1 MSKTLWHTISIKV
14 PSEMVELTKTGKV
27 SVKRT
32 LTKLNNVSKS
42 QKMPSIKLIPSNIN
56 KPEIVNDGKE
66 WNVEELKTRM
76 KKANELAKKNKGKVL
91 TKNSG
96 SKMKEFKTNLKSFVV
111 DVKKKV
117 EKKKVFEEINKKPLD
132 TRTYSQRKKDE
143 AKRTSELEESELI
156 NEFLL
161 NEEAKYN
168 YPRLKNNKDKLDY
181 LKSLFDKYEDLLIR
195 GVRRLNKLE
204 KDDPS
209 LFNTTLFNDDSLNNR
224 NKKRKDDLILKLEL
238 ELKELKKQYIEEAF
252 HLGSRINPTK
262 LKSAN
267 ATKIQ
272 YDKIRSELEYLTN
285 NNYEELKTVS
295 EMDKGNEKAMKQMKK
310 EDEKNKN
317 KPEIEYKDDIGLIT
331 AKKKKMKSP
340 FVSQGK
346 PKEEEPKVE
355 KLLKGGVSNLILHA
369 IILKKPEFQTKEQ
382 AYDYSHEHFNEH
394 LKNKK
399 FIRETSTSFRVR
411 VHPKQYFEKTTF
423 VSKKISPDITL
434 VFGKP
439 NEKYRGGAIDQK
451 ELKQFVDAG
460 YKSKRDV
467 KNIDG
472 YVLDDELS
480 TRRDKVYVN
489 PNTGKVVHS
498 ISGTDN
504 LMDWSNNLLIPLG
517 LHSKTNRYKN
527 AEETQKKANAKYG
540 KQNVSVVSHSQS
552 GNIANTLDKRN
563 LVGDENITL
572 NPAIIGKTNA
582 KVVKSYFDPVS
593 YFTKTKK
600 SDVVLKPTSINPLKE
615 HSSSIL
621 EGKGRK
627 NKNVC

>member
-1 MSKTLWHTISIKV
+1 MIDNQELYDKVKAYADTIYKKNSGYKSGFIQKIYKQ
-14 PSEMVELTKTGKV
+14 EGGTYTDTGKDKPL
-27 SVKRT
+27 KRWFKEQWSDISDKEYPVYRPT
-32 LTKLNNVSKS
+32 IKVSKS
-42 QKMPSIKLIPSNIN
+42 
-56 KPEIVNDGKE
+56 
-66 WNVEELKTRM
+66 KT
-76 KKANELAKKNKGKVL
+76 
-91 TKNSG
+91 
-96 SKMKEFKTNLKSFVV
+96 
-111 DVKKKV
+111 
-117 EKKKVFEEINKKPLD
+117 PL
-132 TRTYSQRKKDE
+132 
-143 AKRTSELEESELI
+143 
-156 NEFLL
+156 
-161 NEEAKYN
+161 
-168 YPRLKNNKDKLDY
+168 
-181 LKSLFDKYEDLLIR
+181 
-195 GVRRLNKLE
+195 
-204 KDDPS
+204 
-209 LFNTTLFNDDSLNNR
+209 
-224 NKKRKDDLILKLEL
+224 
-238 ELKELKKQYIEEAF
+238 
-252 HLGSRINPTK
+252 
-262 LKSAN
+262 
-267 ATKIQ
+267 
-272 YDKIRSELEYLTN
+272 
-285 NNYEELKTVS
+285 TVS
-295 EMDKGNEKAMKQMKK
+295 EIDPKQLEEQIKLKQIIKG
-310 EDEKNKN
+310 EKN
-317 KPEIEYKDDIGLIT
+317 L
-331 AKKKKMKSP
+331 
-340 FVSQGK
+340 
-346 PKEEEPKVE
+346 PKFE
-355 KLLKGGVSNLILHA
+355 KLLMGGLSNLILHA

-382 AYDYSHEHFNEH
+382 AYKYSQEHFNEH

-411 VHPKQYFEKTTF
+411 VHPKQHFEKTTF

-489 PNTGKVVHS
+489 PNTGKVVHT

-627 NKNVC
+627 RCIKK